1 MRFVRIT
8 KCRKRIFLTTNSR
21 DFLKKGGR
29 RKMDV
34 LRPIFLLPYSIVTL
48 QKQANEKSD

>member
-1 MRFVRIT
+1 MQKT
-8 KCRKRIFLTTNSR
+8 YFLTTNSR

>member
-1 MRFVRIT
+1 MQKT
-8 KCRKRIFLTTNSR
+8 YFLTTNSR
-21 DFLKKGGR
+21 DFLKKSGR

>member
-1 MRFVRIT
+1 MQKT
-8 KCRKRIFLTTNSR
+8 YFLTTNSR
-21 DFLKKGGR
+21 DFLKKNGR

-34 LRPIFLLPYSIVTL
+34 LRPIFLLPYSIVAM